1 MWLDLSWS
9 CRICHQGPPPAPKN
23 IPHPGKREGV
33 SHQEAGGGNGVSVQ
47 IYDPIGVRCS
57 ACGLGTPTL
66 LCVSLALKP
75 KALGQFGC
83 PTVLTKSH
91 CVMIQVQMSLQ
102 DPDFLSLQ
110 VHLGCETPGLRPG
123 RREAGGQEA
132 WERGS

>member
-1 MWLDLSWS
+1 M
-9 CRICHQGPPPAPKN
+9 
-23 IPHPGKREGV
+23 

-47 IYDPIGVRCS
+47 IYDPIRERCS

-91 CVMIQVQMSLQ
+91 CLMSQVQMSLQ
-102 DPDFLSLQ
+102 DQDFLSLQ

-123 RREAGGQEA
+123 QREAGGQEA